1 MFRQSIDPRGGFPP
15 KGGGAKPKSGKRKK
29 VGKIKKRK
37 KTKDP
42 FSRERKAEQAF
53 KFGERRYGQSGRSV
67 YDPASLIRFHQSA
80 QFNQARDTADAK
92 RGGGTFTGTSIGEE
106 KRVKEAQEADI
117 LFKKQE
123 AETKSRFVGALET
136 LVDRTKPKERQS
148 KGDFDTLLQP
158 QGTTFAVAGTPTPLT
173 VGAGAT
179 PPPLTIKQKD
189 KVRRRFGP
197 ETTIEEIPE
206 QISFNRPTETP
217 PVAFQPLSSGTKQ
230 RTGQE
235 LQDLAIKTREEKLKV
250 SQGKGGYRQGRLPED
265 RISRQVSQADKDA
278 DAQKTADRRRGFV
291 GSGTSGG
298 GSALLRPRP
307 SPSNPS
313 PSIFALQRQES
324 VGDEIKGKSILR
336 PEPKPSPFQQ
346 PQVGL
351 QKQIS
356 GLDLSAEQDKEEDIP
371 DLKDPSPATVPQGP
385 TAPKQDS
392 PKTSLNKVREDL
404 RKIVAEPEPE
414 PEPQPQ
420 PQPEPEPE
428 PEPQPV
434 APPSIPVEKKKK
446 KPKKKP
452 KKPKPEP
459 EPEPVAP
466 PAPRIEEI
474 TEPEPEP
481 APAPKPKKVKTKE
494 KPKEPEQE
502 QQQGFRVRRAEPE
515 TPVVEVSAYGQLLQE
530 DGVIASGSV
539 RDGWEPTPYILYD
552 KEGLIG
558 AKEEDYSYY
567 VMKSKGKQFS
577 IVDVENE
584 DLNGWNSIAKT
595 RLDKLI
601 KEGKIILR

>member
-235 LQDLAIKTREEKLKV
+235 LQDLAIKTRAEKLKV

>member
-29 VGKIKKRK
+29 VGKLKKRK

-123 AETKSRFVGALET
+123 AESKSRFVGALET

-148 KGDFDTLLQP
+148 KGDFDTLLQS

-371 DLKDPSPATVPQGP
+371 DLKDPSPSEVPFQAKAFP
-385 TAPKQDS
+385 KPEREPAPQV
-392 PKTSLNKVREDL
+392 PL
-404 RKIVAEPEPE
+404 
-414 PEPQPQ
+414 PQP
-420 PQPEPEPE
+420 PT
-428 PEPQPV
+428 
-434 APPSIPVEKKKK
+434 IPVDKKKK

-481 APAPKPKKVKTKE
+481 APAPKPKKPKE
-494 KPKEPEQE
+494 KPKEPEG
-502 QQQGFRVRRAEPE
+502 QGFRVRRAEPE
-515 TPVVEVSAYGQLLQE
+515 TPVFEVSAYGQLLQE

-539 RDGWEPTPYILYD
+539 RDGWAPTPYVLYD
-552 KEGLIG
+552 N
-558 AKEEDYSYY
+558 Y
-567 VMKSKGKQFS
+567 VMKSKGKTFS

>member
-15 KGGGAKPKSGKRKK
+15 KGGGGAKPKSGKRKK
-29 VGKIKKRK
+29 VGKLKKRK
-37 KTKDP
+37 KTNDP

-136 LVDRTKPKERQS
+136 LVDRTAPRRTAPRVRTS
-148 KGDFDTLLQP
+148 TGDFDNLLQ
-158 QGTTFAVAGTPTPLT
+158 GTGGSNKS
-173 VGAGAT
+173 GAIILKDKPKST
-179 PPPLTIKQKD
+179 PPELTDKQKD
-189 KVRRRFGP
+189 KVRLRSIGRGIKP
-197 ETTIEEIPE
+197 ETTIEEIP
-206 QISFNRPTETP
+206 QKISFNRPTETP
-217 PVAFQPLSSGTKQ
+217 PVDFQPLSSGIPQ
-230 RTGQE
+230 RTGEE
-235 LQDLAIKTREEKLKV
+235 LQDLAIKTRAEKLKA

-278 DAQKTADRRRGFV
+278 DVQKAKDRRRGFV

-313 PSIFALQRQES
+313 PSIFALQRQDS
-324 VGDEIKGKSILR
+324 TADEIKGKSILR
-336 PEPKPSPFQQ
+336 PEPKPSPFLE

-356 GLDLSAEQDKEEDIP
+356 GLDLSSPTVEDKEEDIP
-371 DLKDPSPATVPQGP
+371 DLKDPSPSTVPP
-385 TAPKQDS
+385 DTPKQL
-392 PKTSLNKVREDL
+392 LNKVREDL
-404 RKIVAEPEPE
+404 RKIVAEPEPA
-414 PEPQPQ
+414 PQPQPQPQ
-420 PQPEPEPE
+420 PQPEPA
-428 PEPQPV
+428 PQVPLTQ
-434 APPSIPVEKKKK
+434 PPSIPVDKKKK

-452 KKPKPEP
+452 KKPEPEP

-474 TEPEPEP
+474 IEPEPEP
-481 APAPKPKKVKTKE
+481 APAPKPKKGKTKE
-494 KPKEPEQE
+494 PEGK
-502 QQQGFRVRRAEPE
+502 GFRVRGAEPE
-515 TPVVEVSAYGQLLQE
+515 TPLVENSAYGQLLQE
-530 DGVIASGSV
+530 EGIFAEGSNKE
-539 RDGWEPTPYILYD
+539 GWEPTPYILYD

-558 AKEEDYSYY
+558 EKGEDYSYY
-567 VMKSKGKQFS
+567 VVSARGKSFG
-577 IVDVENE
+577 IVDVENK
-584 DLNGWNSIAKT
+584 DLKGWNSIAKT

-601 KEGKIILR
+601 KDGKIILR

>member
-29 VGKIKKRK
+29 VGKLKKRK

-123 AETKSRFVGALET
+123 AESKSRFVGALET

-148 KGDFDTLLQP
+148 KGDFDTLLQS

-371 DLKDPSPATVPQGP
+371 DLKDPSPATIPQGP

-404 RKIVAEPEPE
+404 RKIVAEPEPQPA
-414 PEPQPQ
+414 PEPQ

-481 APAPKPKKVKTKE
+481 APAPKPKKPKE
-494 KPKEPEQE
+494 KPKEPEGK
-502 QQQGFRVRRAEPE
+502 GFRVRRGGEETEPE
-515 TPVVEVSAYGQLLQE
+515 TPVFEVSAYGQLLQE

-539 RDGWEPTPYILYD
+539 RDGWAPTPYVLYD

-567 VMKSKGKQFS
+567 VMKSKGKTFS